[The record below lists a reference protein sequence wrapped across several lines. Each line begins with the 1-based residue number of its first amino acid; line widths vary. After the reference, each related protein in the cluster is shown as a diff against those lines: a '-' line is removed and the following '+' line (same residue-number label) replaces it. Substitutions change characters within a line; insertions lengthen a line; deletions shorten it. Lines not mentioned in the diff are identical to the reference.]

1 METKTEIKSERMTIK
16 SFVIRLVLYIIFGA
30 VIPFAFLIWRF
41 DLFSTKEGKAAIVA
55 SGWGLIAICFLA
67 IFFIK
72 MLKAI
77 RKGMIFSVY
86 TQIIDAITKT
96 FIPLL
101 IIIAVIYFVGNI
113 QKELFQFLI
122 VLFICNI
129 PAKIIDPIPRWAYEN
144 KIEEASIGI
153 SKIISSIKTMIGGN
167 KK

>member
-16 SFVIRLVLYIIFGA
+16 SFVIRLVLYVIFGA
-30 VIPFAFLIWRF
+30 VIPFAFLIWRC
-41 DLFSTKEGKAAIVA
+41 DLFSQKQGKTAIVA

-86 TQIIDAITKT
+86 TQIIDSITKT

-129 PAKIIDPIPRWAYEN
+129 PAKIIPIPRWSYEN

-153 SKIISSIKTMIGGN
+153 SKIISYVKTMIGGN

>member
-1 METKTEIKSERMTIK
+1 M
-16 SFVIRLVLYIIFGA
+16 
-30 VIPFAFLIWRF
+30 
-41 DLFSTKEGKAAIVA
+41 A

-122 VLFICNI
+122 VF
-129 PAKIIDPIPRWAYEN
+129 RM
-144 KIEEASIGI
+144 G
-153 SKIISSIKTMIGGN
+153 
-167 KK
+167 

>member
-16 SFVIRLVLYIIFGA
+16 SFVIRLVLYVIFGA

-41 DLFSTKEGKAAIVA
+41 DLFSTKEGKTAIVA

-86 TQIIDAITKT
+86 TQIIDSITKT

-101 IIIAVIYFVGNI
+101 IVIAVIYFVGNI

-129 PAKIIDPIPRWAYEN
+129 PAQIINPIPRWSYEN